1 MPTLA
6 IADVTATV
14 GALSSAVAA
23 VAAVFAIVQAK
34 RAAAA
39 SRDAVSEGHALRVE
53 ESYRGLGR
61 GLWAVRQAARRARED
76 PGNSDALERLRGEQ
90 TALQTMMVVPL
101 WVDLGTDAPRLMDT
115 TLNLDSDPAAV
126 SRAASLLT
134 AQLQDA
140 WDRRPEL
147 ALRSVS
153 PQPKRGRR
161 WRSAPPTQG
170 QRESAGGQDPDKS

>member
-1 MPTLA
+1 MPTLV
-6 IADVTATV
+6 IADLTATV
-14 GALSSAVAA
+14 GALGSAVAA
-23 VAAVFAIVQAK
+23 VAAVVAIVQAK
-34 RAAAA
+34 RAAVA
-39 SRDAVSEGHALRVE
+39 SREAVSEGRALRVD

-61 GLWAVRQAARRARED
+61 GLWAVRQAARRAREA
-76 PGNSDALERLRGEQ
+76 PENPDALERLRDEQ

-147 ALRSVS
+147 ALRSAS
-153 PQPKRGRR
+153 PPPRR
-161 WRSAPPTQG
+161 RRRRRRSAATEGQG
-170 QRESAGGQDPDKS
+170 ESGSQQEPEKP